1 MRNAG
6 IHQATGFE
14 AQRARRASCVRDV
27 DQEKFGDRR
36 RKPQHARAG
45 VNTAC
50 EVTLRRDQPLGP
62 IKIGATRTAAN
73 NANRQ

>member
-1 MRNAG
+1 MR
-6 IHQATGFE
+6 HH
-14 AQRARRASCVRDV
+14 VRDIG
-27 DQEKFGDRR
+27 QEKFADRR
-36 RKPQHARAG
+36 RNPPHARAG

-50 EVTLRRDQPLGP
+50 EVTLYRDQPLEP

>member
-1 MRNAG
+1 MRHDVN
-6 IHQATGFE
+6 E
-14 AQRARRASCVRDV
+14 V

-36 RKPQHARAG
+36 GTPQHARAG

-50 EVTLRRDQPLGP
+50 EVTLCRNQPLGP
-62 IKIGATRTAAN
+62 INIGATRTAAN

>member
-1 MRNAG
+1 MRHDVN
-6 IHQATGFE
+6 
-14 AQRARRASCVRDV
+14 DV
-27 DQEKFGDRR
+27 DQEEFADHR

-50 EVTLRRDQPLGP
+50 EVTFYRNQPLGP
-62 IKIGATRTAAN
+62 IKIGATQATAN